1 MVGFA
6 IANVLAAP
14 VFPRGTTV
22 RLPHALA
29 RRSAGLATTVLAGV
43 LIGSTALAPG
53 ALAASSAAPT
63 LMFVEAGDTGRMM
76 LVLDSSG
83 SMKEKAGDGTTK
95 IEAAR
100 TALGN
105 VVDKLSDSQDVG
117 MRVFGATVFSRNDK
131 GACTDTQKVVA
142 PGTGNRDALRA
153 AISAYKPYGET
164 PIGTALLEAARDLGD
179 EGRRSIVLVSDGE
192 STCDPDPCKVAARIS
207 KQGIDLT
214 VDVVGLSVDAKTRKQ
229 LRCIAEAGNGR
240 YYDAEDAGELSG
252 ALDTAAVRAARPW
265 TAIGTPISGGPDA
278 ANATPITTGDW
289 RDVLGPQHT
298 VQGQRWFR
306 FTRTIPGSTVRVSA
320 ALAGPTGGYTVD
332 DGLYVQTF
340 AGSEDCG
347 TGADSQSGTGY
358 QPILVATETIPGN
371 RDYREECKD
380 GSEITFNVTRG
391 KESGDVSRRTDELV
405 EIRIIEEPPAANA
418 ATLPASAPKASE
430 EVPSMSDA
438 SPLPTGGVSFGDA
451 APLDPGAYRGSIV
464 PGETQ
469 IFRIDLDWG
478 QSLSSVIQFDPVT
491 DTQKQALGDVDL
503 NTTLWTF
510 SPGRAIARAPFVSDS
525 QGSLT
530 EYSSP
535 ELVAVSPVVTYNER
549 RSTADNSAAA
559 SIAGPYYLV
568 LGVAG
573 KNGGTVEG
581 AAAGVELGFTLGLA
595 RNGERKGVPEYQG
608 EAPQFGGETS
618 TAADSDDEGAE
629 GAEKTDGSASS
640 TDAATE
646 SDDEGTGWLP
656 FALAGA
662 GAVLVLGGVAALLVV
677 RRRRRDATAHQPP
690 HAQPYPHGPQQYQS
704 WEGPGGG
711 NPSP

>member
-1 MVGFA
+1 M
-6 IANVLAAP
+6 
-14 VFPRGTTV
+14 
-22 RLPHALA
+22 RLPHVLA
-29 RRSAGLATTVLAGV
+29 RRTASIATTVLGGA
-43 LIGSTALAPG
+43 LIASTALATGASAVSSSAP
-53 ALAASSAAPT
+53 ALASADAD
-63 LMFVEAGDTGRMM
+63 DTGRMM

-83 SMKEKAGDGTTK
+83 SMKEKAGDGATK

-100 TALGN
+100 TALES

-131 GACTDTQKVVA
+131 GACTDTQKVVD
-142 PGTGNRDALRA
+142 PGTDNRDALRA

-192 STCDPDPCKVAARIS
+192 STCAPDPCKVAARIS

-265 TAIGTPISGGPDA
+265 TAIGTPITGGPDA
-278 ANATPITTGDW
+278 ANATTITTGDW
-289 RDVLGPQHT
+289 RDALGPQHT
-298 VQGQRWFR
+298 VPGQRWFR

-320 ALAGPTGGYTVD
+320 AIAGPTGGYEVD
-332 DGLYVQTF
+332 DGLYVETF
-340 AGSEDCG
+340 VGSEDCG
-347 TGADSQSGTGY
+347 TGADSQAGTGY
-358 QPILVATETIPGN
+358 QPILVATEAVPGN
-371 RDYREECKD
+371 RDYNDECKD

-391 KESGDVSRRTDELV
+391 KQSGDVSRRTEELV

-418 ATLPASAPKASE
+418 ASLPASAPKASE
-430 EVPSMSDA
+430 DVPSMSDPT
-438 SPLPTGGVSFGDA
+438 PLPTGGVSFGDA
-451 APLDPGAYRGSIV
+451 APLDPGAFRGSIV

-478 QSLSSVIQFDPVT
+478 QSLSSVIQFDPIT

-525 QGSLT
+525 QGRLT
-530 EYSSP
+530 DFSSP
-535 ELVAVSPVVTYNER
+535 ELAAVTPVVTYNER
-549 RSTADNSAAA
+549 RSTADGNAAA

-573 KNGGTVEG
+573 ENGGTVEG

-595 RNGERKGVPEYQG
+595 RNGERKGVPEYDG

-618 TAADSDDEGAE
+618 ETVDPGDDDSGEADASDTSASSATDSDDGA
-629 GAEKTDGSASS
+629 
-640 TDAATE
+640 
-646 SDDEGTGWLP
+646 GWLP

-677 RRRRRDATAHQPP
+677 RRRRRQSAEQAPPAYQPWDGSGG
-690 HAQPYPHGPQQYQS
+690 ASPYQ
-704 WEGPGGG
+704 
-711 NPSP
+711 

>member
-1 MVGFA
+1 MR
-6 IANVLAAP
+6 LSH
-14 VFPRGTTV
+14 V
-22 RLPHALA
+22 RA
-29 RRSAGLATTVLAGV
+29 RRSAGIAAAALAGALV
-43 LIGSTALAPG
+43 GSAALAP
-53 ALAASSAAPT
+53 AAHAVSDRAPT
-63 LMFVEAGDTGRMM
+63 SLASADDSDTGRMM
-76 LVLDSSG
+76 LVLDASG
-83 SMKEKAGDGTTK
+83 SMKEKAGDGSTK

-100 TALGN
+100 EALGS

-117 MRVFGATVFSRNDK
+117 MRVFGATVFSRDDK

-142 PGTGNRDALRA
+142 PGTDNRDALRA

-192 STCDPDPCKVAARIS
+192 STCDPDPCKVAARLS

-214 VDVVGLSVDAKTRKQ
+214 VDVVGLSVDTKTRKQ

-240 YYDAEDAGELSG
+240 YYDAEDAGELTG

-265 TAIGTPISGGPDA
+265 TAIGTPIAGGPDA
-278 ANATPITTGDW
+278 ARATPITTGDW
-289 RDVLGPQHT
+289 RDVLGPQGT
-298 VQGQRWFR
+298 VEGQRWFR

-320 ALAGPTGGYTVD
+320 AIAGPTGGYEVD
-332 DGLYVQTF
+332 DGLYVETF
-340 AGSEDCG
+340 AGTEDCG

-371 RDYREECKD
+371 RDYKEECKD

-391 KESGDVSRRTDELV
+391 KQSGDVTRRTDELV
-405 EIRIIEEPPAANA
+405 EIRLIEEPPATNA
-418 ATLPASAPKASE
+418 AALPASAPQASKE
-430 EVPSMSDA
+430 LPATSDA
-438 SPLPTGGVSFGDA
+438 GPLPTGGVSFGDA
-451 APLDPGAYRGSIV
+451 TPLEPGAYRGTIV

-478 QSLSSVIQFDPVT
+478 QSLSSVVRFDPVT
-491 DTQKQALGDVDL
+491 QTQKQALGEVDL

-525 QGSLT
+525 QGRLS
-530 EYSSP
+530 EHMSP

-549 RSTADNSAAA
+549 RSGSDTSAAA

-573 KNGGTVEG
+573 DDGGTVEG
-581 AAAGVELGFTLGLA
+581 AAAGVELGFTLGLG
-595 RNGERKGVPEYQG
+595 REGERKGVPEYAG

-618 TAADSDDEGAE
+618 TTADETD
-629 GAEKTDGSASS
+629 DGSGD
-640 TDAATE
+640 DAAAA
-646 SDDEGTGWLP
+646 SPDDKGDDGPGWLP
-656 FALAGA
+656 FVLAG
-662 GAVLVLGGVAALLVV
+662 GGVVLVLGGLTTLWLV
-677 RRRRRDATAHQPP
+677 RRSRRDATPPPYAHPHSPPYGQPSR
-690 HAQPYPHGPQQYQS
+690 S
-704 WEGPGGG
+704 WDGPGRGPTG
-711 NPSP
+711 